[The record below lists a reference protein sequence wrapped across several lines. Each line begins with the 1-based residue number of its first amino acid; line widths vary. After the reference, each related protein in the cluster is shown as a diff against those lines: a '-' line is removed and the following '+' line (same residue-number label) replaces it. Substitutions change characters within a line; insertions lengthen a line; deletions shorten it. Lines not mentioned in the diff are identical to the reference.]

1 MRRTYGD
8 VLTYDAHYVKLVL
21 ALSPEG
27 TRQVLTADP
36 DGYGPFQTETFTGLT
51 GPGSLWVVDNTR
63 HRRERRLLA
72 PAFHEQ
78 RIRDAARTMQ
88 EITRRYTDQWQPGQ
102 QIRAYDEMLA
112 ITRDVILRVVFG
124 VEEGG
129 ALAAG
134 RTAMARLLR
143 CVTPMI
149 SFVPLLQSSWYPP
162 WRRYRR
168 ARQEFTGWVE
178 RCLAERRARGGESRD
193 VLGLLLAARYD
204 DGSTISDDEIQD
216 ELVTILLSGY
226 ETTAVAVSWA
236 IYELGRHP
244 DVLARLRAELD
255 SLGPDP
261 EPDQLVRQPYLN
273 AVCHET
279 LRLHTILTEIA
290 RMVRTPLEVLGYSV
304 PAGAGVGV
312 GICAIHQDPALYPEP
327 DRFRPER
334 FVERTYTPYEF
345 LPFGGGHRRCL
356 GAALA
361 EYQLRLALTD
371 IVTRWDLAPDG
382 EDEDVRRNIG
392 MGPKHGVRMRVVGR
406 RGAP

>member
-8 VLTYDAHYVKLVL
+8 VLTYNAHYVKLVL

-27 TRQVLTADP
+27 ARQVLTADP

-51 GPGSLWVVDNTR
+51 GPGSLWVVAGDR
-63 HRRERRLLA
+63 HRQDRRLLE
-72 PAFHEQ
+72 PAFHDR
-78 RIRDAARTMQ
+78 RIRDAARIMQ
-88 EITRRYTDQWQPGQ
+88 EVTRRHTDQWQPRQ
-102 QIRAYDEMLA
+102 QIRVYDEMLA

-124 VEEGG
+124 VEQDGT
-129 ALAAG
+129 LAAG

-143 CVTPMI
+143 CVTPTI
-149 SFVPLLQSSWYPP
+149 AFVPLLQRWWFPP
-162 WRRYRR
+162 WRRYCR
-168 ARQEFTGWVE
+168 ARQAFTRWVE
-178 RCLAERRARGGESRD
+178 RCLAERRAGGGESSD

-204 DGSTISDDEIQD
+204 DGSTISDDEIRD
-216 ELVTILLSGY
+216 ELIAILLSGY

-244 DVLARLRAELD
+244 DVLARLRVELD
-255 SLGPDP
+255 ALGPDP
-261 EPDQLVRQPYLN
+261 EPDQIVKQSYLN
-273 AVCHET
+273 AVCNET

-290 RMVRTPLEVLGYSV
+290 RMVRTPLEVLGYTV

-312 GICAIHQDPALYPEP
+312 GICALHQDSALYPEP

-361 EYQLRLALTD
+361 EYQIRLSLAD
-371 IVTRWDLAPDG
+371 VVTRWELAPAG
-382 EDEDVRRNIG
+382 EDEDVRHNIG
-392 MGPKHGVRMRVVGR
+392 MGPKHGLRMRIVGR
-406 RGAP
+406 RGAS